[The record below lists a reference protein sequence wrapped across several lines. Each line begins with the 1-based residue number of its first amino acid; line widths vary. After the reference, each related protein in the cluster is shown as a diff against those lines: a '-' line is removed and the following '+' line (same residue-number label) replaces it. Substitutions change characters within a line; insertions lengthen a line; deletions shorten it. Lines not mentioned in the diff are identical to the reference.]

1 LSAVAPSRL
10 LFQKPARSIAGIS
23 IVVVIA
29 GFISP
34 PSYIRQYS
42 IAKKAGSQELR
53 TLKSAGQY
61 DGEKKKPGNAPGFFD
76 EYFFRSVISRALRF
90 YERAARPFGSHCS
103 CG

>member
-42 IAKKAGSQELR
+42 IVKKANPQEFR
-53 TLKSAGQY
+53 TLKSARQY
-61 DGEKKKPGNAPGFFD
+61 NDEKEKA
-76 EYFFRSVISRALRF
+76 RQRAGLL
-90 YERAARPFGSHCS
+90 
-103 CG
+103 

>member
-10 LFQKPARSIAGIS
+10 LFQKPARSIVGIS

-42 IAKKAGSQELR
+42 IVKKAGLHEFR
-53 TLKSAGQY
+53 TVKSAVQY
-61 DGEKKKPGNAPGFFD
+61 DVEKEK
-76 EYFFRSVISRALRF
+76 
-90 YERAARPFGSHCS
+90 ARQSAGLF
-103 CG
+103 

>member
-1 LSAVAPSRL
+1 LSAAAPSRL

-29 GFISP
+29 GIISP

-42 IAKKAGSQELR
+42 IAKKAGSQEFR

-61 DGEKKKPGNAPGFFD
+61 DDEKEKA
-76 EYFFRSVISRALRF
+76 RQRAGLF
-90 YERAARPFGSHCS
+90 
-103 CG
+103 